1 MATKQARE
9 KILRVGIIQNGR
21 IIEERLLRNREPV
34 SVGQK
39 LNNTFVIASNAFPP
53 SYSMFDV
60 KGGKYQLN
68 FTDKMKGRI
77 LLAKSVHDLN
87 SLQKNSKA
95 KATSTGWSL
104 ELSQRARGKVTL
116 GDVTILFQFVN
127 PPPLRVLP
135 QLPANMRGSLLL
147 FLASIM
153 GLSGGFLASMVFSTV
168 SQVGGVLWL
177 VLMVPPS
184 PRSVGI
190 EALPDRFVSI
200 IAPQEEEEDPELDP
214 SDMEVSDDGIETEV
228 EEEETESE
236 PAEEEEPSGEEEVAT
251 EDNRTRDE
259 IREEA
264 RDVVRQESAL
274 AAFYGGGDTADGP
287 TLGFTEALT
296 DRRADEVLANQTAL
310 GENAG
315 SGGIVSRSGLGTSSG
330 AEGEVGRARVG
341 GGGGSEVAA
350 AATTERTE
358 ERDTVQVRAS
368 VRGRDAQ
375 TRGGTVDQDSL
386 QRTLRRKRADI
397 ERCYER
403 ALAGDPELAGRIL
416 IEFTIG
422 SDGRVSSASLREN
435 SVGSAVGSCIEGRVR
450 RWRFD
455 PPEGGNATVRVPYI
469 LEPSS

>member
-21 IIEERLLRNREPV
+21 IIEERLLRNRESV

-53 SYSMFDV
+53 NYVMFDV
-60 KGGKYQLN
+60 KGGKYVLN
-68 FTDKMKGRI
+68 FTAKMSGRI
-77 LLAKSVHDLN
+77 LLAKSVHDLK
-87 SLQKNSKA
+87 SLAKTGKA
-95 KATSTGWSL
+95 KATSGGWSL
-104 ELSQRARGKVTL
+104 ELSERARGKVTL

-135 QLPANMRGSLLL
+135 QLPANMRGGLLL
-147 FLASIM
+147 FLSSVM

-168 SQVGGVLWL
+168 AQAGGVLWL
-177 VLMVPPS
+177 VWMVPPA
-184 PRSVGI
+184 PRVTGI

-200 IAPQEEEEDPELDP
+200 IEPPEEEELPELDP
-214 SDMEVSDDGIETEV
+214 SDVELSEDGLETQV
-228 EEEETESE
+228 EEDEESE
-236 PAEEEEPSGEEEVAT
+236 VAEDDPEESGSEEPA

-264 RDVVRQESAL
+264 REVVRQESAL
-274 AAFYGGGDTADGP
+274 AAFYGGSENADGP
-287 TLGFTEALT
+287 TLGFTASLT
-296 DRRADEVLANQTAL
+296 DRRAEEVLANQTAL
-310 GENAG
+310 GENVG

-341 GGGGSEVAA
+341 GGESEVAA

-368 VRGRDAQ
+368 VRNRDAQ
-375 TRGGTVDQDSL
+375 TRGGTLDQDDL
-386 QRTLRRKRADI
+386 QRTLRRKRSDI

-403 ALAGDPELAGRIL
+403 ALASDPELSGRIL
-416 IEFTIG
+416 VEFTIG
-422 SDGRVSSASLREN
+422 TDGRVSSASLREN
-435 SVGSAVGSCIEGRVR
+435 TVGSSVGSCVEGRVR

-455 PPEGGNATVRVPYI
+455 PPEGGSATVRVPYI
-469 LEPSS
+469 LEPSG

>member
-53 SYSMFDV
+53 SYAMFDV

-77 LLAKSVHDLN
+77 LLAKSVHDLK
-87 SLQKNSKA
+87 SLQKNNKA
-95 KATSTGWSL
+95 KATSTGWTL

-135 QLPANMRGSLLL
+135 QLPANMRGGLLL

-153 GLSGGFLASMVFSTV
+153 GLSGGFLASMIFSTV
-168 SQVGGVLWL
+168 AQVGAVLWL
-177 VLMVPPS
+177 VLMVPPA
-184 PRSVGI
+184 PRVAGI

-200 IAPQEEEEDPELDP
+200 IEPQEEEELPELDP
-214 SDMEVSDDGIETEV
+214 SDMEISDDGIETEV
-228 EEEETESE
+228 EEEESE
-236 PAEEEEPSGEEEVAT
+236 AEAAEEEEPSGEQEAA
-251 EDNRTRDE
+251 EDTRTRDE

-264 RDVVRQESAL
+264 REVVRQESAL

-422 SDGRVSSASLREN
+422 SDGRVSSATLREN
-435 SVGSAVGSCIEGRVR
+435 SVGSSVGSCIEGRVR

>member
-39 LNNTFVIASNAFPP
+39 LANTFVIASNAFPP
-53 SYSMFDV
+53 AFSMFDI

-68 FTDKMKGRI
+68 YTAQMTGRI
-77 LLAKSVHDLN
+77 LLAKSVHDLK
-87 SLQKNSKA
+87 SLQESGKA
-95 KATSTGWSL
+95 KASSGGWTL
-104 ELSQRARGKVTL
+104 ELSERARGKVSL

-127 PPPLRVLP
+127 PPPLRKLP
-135 QLPANMRGSLLL
+135 QLPANMRGGLLL

-153 GLSGGFLASMVFSTV
+153 GLSGGFLASLMFSTIA
-168 SQVGGVLWL
+168 QVGGVLWL
-177 VLMVPPS
+177 VLMVAPPQ
-184 PRSVGI
+184 RVAGI
-190 EALPDRFVSI
+190 QALSDRFVSI
-200 IAPQEEEEDPELDP
+200 IEPEEEEEEPPEPDS
-214 SDMEVSDDGIETEV
+214 SDIELADDGIETEV
-228 EEEETESE
+228 EDEDEDALEDE
-236 PAEEEEPSGEEEVAT
+236 PEEPGEEEVV
-251 EDNRTRDE
+251 EDTRTRDE
-259 IREEA
+259 IREAA
-264 RDVVRQESAL
+264 RDVVVQESAL
-274 AAFYGGGDTADGP
+274 AAFYGGGETADGP
-287 TLGFTEALT
+287 TLGFTDSLT
-296 DRRADEVLANQTAL
+296 DRRAEEVLANQTAL

-315 SGGIVSRSGLGTSSG
+315 SGGIVSRTGMGTSSG
-330 AEGEVGRARVG
+330 AEGEVNRALVNA
-341 GGGGSEVAA
+341 GGGSEVAA
-350 AATTERTE
+350 AATTERTV

-368 VRGRDAQ
+368 VRNRDPQ
-375 TRGGTVDQDSL
+375 TRGGTVDQEGL

-435 SVGSAVGSCIEGRVR
+435 TVGSAVGSCIEGRVR

>member
-34 SVGQK
+34 TVGQK
-39 LNNTFVIASNAFPP
+39 LSNTFVIASNAFPP
-53 SYSMFDV
+53 SYSMFDW

-77 LLAKSVHDLN
+77 LLAKSVHDLK

-95 KATSTGWSL
+95 KATSNGWCL
-104 ELSQRARGKVTL
+104 ELQERARGKVTL

-135 QLPANMRGSLLL
+135 QLPANMRGGLLL
-147 FLASIM
+147 FLASVM
-153 GLSGGFLASMVFSTV
+153 GLSGGFLASMIFSTV
-168 SQVGGVLWL
+168 AQVGGVLWL

-184 PRSVGI
+184 PRVAGI

-200 IAPQEEEEDPELDP
+200 IEPPEEEEEVPELDP
-214 SDMEVSDDGIETEV
+214 SDMEISEDGIETEV
-228 EEEETESE
+228 EEEEPSA
-236 PAEEEEPSGEEEVAT
+236 PAEEEEPSGEQEAAPEE
-251 EDNRTRDE
+251 TRSQDA

-264 RDVVRQESAL
+264 REVVRQESAL

-330 AEGEVGRARVG
+330 AEGEVGRASVG

-403 ALAGDPELAGRIL
+403 ALAGDPELSGRIL

-422 SDGRVSSASLREN
+422 SDGRVSSATLREN
-435 SVGSAVGSCIEGRVR
+435 SVGSSVGSCIEGRVR

>member
-21 IIEERLLRNREPV
+21 IIEERLLRNREAV

-39 LNNTFVIASNAFPP
+39 LTNTFVIASNAFPP
-53 SYSMFDV
+53 SFSMFDI

-68 FTDKMKGRI
+68 YTGKMSGRI
-77 LLAKSVHDLN
+77 LLAKSVHDLK
-87 SLQKNSKA
+87 SLQKSGKA
-95 KATSTGWSL
+95 KASSGGWTL
-104 ELSQRARGKVTL
+104 ELSERARGKVSL

-127 PPPLRVLP
+127 PPPLRKLP
-135 QLPANMRGSLLL
+135 QLPANMRGGLLL
-147 FLASIM
+147 FLASVM
-153 GLSGGFLASMVFSTV
+153 GLSGAFLASMIFSTV
-168 SQVGGVLWL
+168 AQVGAVLWL

-184 PRSVGI
+184 PRVAGI

-200 IAPQEEEEDPELDP
+200 IEPPEEEPPELDP
-214 SDMEVSDDGIETEV
+214 SDMDLAEDGIETEV
-228 EEEETESE
+228 EEEVEEDA
-236 PAEEEEPSGEEEVAT
+236 PEEEPEDSGEEVVV
-251 EDNRTRDE
+251 EDNRSRDE

-264 RDVVRQESAL
+264 REVVRQESAL

-287 TLGFTEALT
+287 TLGFTESLT
-296 DRRADEVLANQTAL
+296 DRRAEEVLANQTAL

-330 AEGEVGRARVG
+330 AEGEVGRARVD

-368 VRGRDAQ
+368 VRNRDAQ
-375 TRGGTVDQDSL
+375 TRGGTVDQDGL

-435 SVGSAVGSCIEGRVR
+435 TVGSSVGSCIEGRVR